1 MSIKKLLYVLTMG
14 ACLLTAC
21 RKSKSNTVEDELIN
35 KVKTANPDCIC
46 DPYIKKYEWKG
57 RTVYVQGV
65 AGPACSSIPWYYN
78 SSGERIELPGGTN
91 FEEFFAEATFI
102 KDVWSCKETPGAV
115 HQ

>member
-21 RKSKSNTVEDELIN
+21 RKSRSNTIEDELIN

-57 RTVYVQGV
+57 RTVYVQAV
-65 AGPACSSIPWYYN
+65 AGPACSSIPWFYN
-78 SSGERIELPGGTN
+78 SSGERFELPSRIT
-91 FEEFFAEATFI
+91 FDEFFAEATFI
-102 KDVWSCKETPGAV
+102 KDVWSCKEKPAT